1 MNASDRLCS
10 TVRETVDSPPDGW
23 AHDGFWFAFEAWQV
37 REVAQHEEREFMA
50 RLTSCNAE
58 GRNGVGGQPLTDDE
72 AHAMMRRAQRYG
84 VHSFKHGK
92 VELLVTVPTDEREL
106 AADDLDGSV
115 VVLARLRGD
124 DVESLY
130 RYVTTGQR

>member
-1 MNASDRLCS
+1 
-10 TVRETVDSPPDGW
+10 
-23 AHDGFWFAFEAWQV
+23 
-37 REVAQHEEREFMA
+37 MA

>member
-1 MNASDRLCS
+1 VTPGNRLCS
-10 TVRETVDSPPDGW
+10 IVRETVDSPPDGW
-23 AHDGFWFAFEAWQV
+23 SHDGFWFAFEAWQV
-37 REVAQHEEREFMA
+37 RDVAQREEREFMA

-72 AHAMMRRAQRYG
+72 AYSMMRRATRYG

-106 AADDLDGSV
+106 AADDLVGSV

-130 RYVTTGQR
+130 RYVTTGAR

>member
-72 AHAMMRRAQRYG
+72 AYAMMRRAQRYG